1 MMYTQ
6 RASGG
11 EHGSVTTREEVADF
25 MLDLCGYT
33 GGSDLSGV
41 SVLDPSAGDG
51 VFIIAAIRRLFDSA
65 QRFGFDFQR
74 AVGNLAAVEIDTP
87 KSRRL
92 EKKISSCV
100 KGLGLTNLAG
110 GPRVINGDFL
120 IKRLSAF
127 DIIIGNPP
135 YVRHENIPLTKR
147 EDYRSRF
154 QCFRHRSDIYV
165 AFFEKSLGCL
175 TEAGQLCFICPDRWL
190 KNRYGGNLR
199 DLISERNGVRAIINL
214 NDLNVFRENVNSY
227 PMIILVN
234 TDAGLGSIEYFD
246 IHDLSQLKSAVLQHA
261 EKETNGGGIHKTVR
275 KPGPGEL
282 WILNGNGGGMATD
295 TFSQIERQGFRIGI
309 GVATGADSVFVGK
322 ELPDMVE
329 KERLIPIVI
338 SKDIADGR
346 INWSGNYVLNP
357 FDEDGTLVDLER
369 YPMTKKY
376 LLSNRERLCRRHV
389 AKNSSGEK
397 WYRTIDM
404 LHASLVMKPKLLLP
418 DMKKD
423 RTIAM
428 DIGEYYPHH
437 NLYYVAGNRIN
448 DLKVLGAVLM
458 SDLSLNQLN
467 SIGMHMRGGYT
478 RWQAQSLRRL
488 VIPPILKMSKNTRE
502 RLAYL
507 FDKKD
512 IKKINTSLTAYT
524 TGEKYEIKSP
534 QHATNA

>member
-1 MMYTQ
+1 MIYAQ

-11 EHGSVTTREEVADF
+11 EHGSVTTRDEVADF
-25 MLDLCGYT
+25 MLDLCGYIGT
-33 GGSDLSGV
+33 NDLSGV

-65 QRFGFDFQR
+65 QRFGFDFQQ
-74 AVGNLAAVEIDTP
+74 AVGNLTAVEIDTP

-92 EKKISSCV
+92 EKKISGCV
-100 KGLGLTNLAG
+100 KGMDLTNRAG
-110 GPRVINGDFL
+110 RPRVINGDFL
-120 IKRLSAF
+120 IKNLPAF

-135 YVRHENIPLTKR
+135 YVRHENIPPAKR

-154 QCFRHRSDIYV
+154 RCFRHRSDIYV
-165 AFFEKSLGCL
+165 AFFEKALEHLSE
-175 TEAGQLCFICPDRWL
+175 TGQLCFICPDRWL

-199 DLISERNGVRAIINL
+199 DRISERNGVPAIINL
-214 NDLNVFRENVNSY
+214 NDLDVFRESVNSY
-227 PMIILVN
+227 PMIILAN

-246 IHDLSQLKSAVLQHA
+246 MHDLSQLKSAVLRHA
-261 EKETNGGGIHKTVR
+261 RKGTSGDGIRKTVR
-275 KPGPGEL
+275 KPDPGEL
-282 WILNGNGGGMATD
+282 WVFDGSGDSVATG
-295 TFSQIERQGFRIGI
+295 TFSRIEEQGFRIGI
-309 GVATGADSVFVGK
+309 GVATGADSVFIGK
-322 ELPDMVE
+322 ELPDTIE
-329 KERLIPIVI
+329 RERLVPIVV
-338 SKDIADGR
+338 SKDIVDGM

-357 FDEDGTLVDLER
+357 FDEDGALVDLER
-369 YPMTKKY
+369 HPMMKRY

-404 LHASLVMKPKLLLP
+404 LHVSLVMKPKLLLP

-428 DIGEYYPHH
+428 DSGAYYPHH
-437 NLYYVAGNRIN
+437 NLYYVVGNAID
-448 DLKVLGAVLM
+448 DLKVLGAILM

-467 SIGMHMRGGYT
+467 SVGMHMRGGYT

-488 VIPPILKMSKNTRE
+488 VIPPILKMPKSTRD

-507 FDKKD
+507 FDKKE
-512 IKKINTSLTAYT
+512 IKEINAYLTAYT
-524 TGEKYEIKSP
+524 GRTKFPIIYR
-534 QHATNA
+534 